1 MQTLSAEPLTLRSQG
16 ALGAVDKADFR
27 NAMAR
32 LGAAVNVITT
42 DGPAGMAGFT
52 ASAVC
57 SVTDEPPTLLVCLN
71 RGASVYP
78 AFKGNGALCVN
89 VLGAGQQAVSNC
101 FGGKT
106 AMHERFAAVSWS
118 AGASGCPVLEA
129 ASVSFECRLRQRTE
143 VGTHDVMFCE
153 VVSVHISERAE
164 SLIYFNRQY
173 HELPAA
179 VSGNVPLG

>member
-1 MQTLSAEPLTLRSQG
+1 MHASIAGVVPAT
-16 ALGAVDKADFR
+16 VDKAEFR

-32 LGAAVNVITT
+32 LGAAVNVVTT
-42 DGPAGMAGFT
+42 DGPGGLAGFT

-71 RGASVYP
+71 RGASVYE
-78 AFKGNGALCVN
+78 AFRENGALCVN
-89 VLGAGQQAVSNC
+89 VLGAGHQDISNR

-106 AMHERFAAVSWS
+106 AMAERFAAVGW
-118 AGASGCPVLEA
+118 APGALGCPVLEG

-153 VVSVHISERAE
+153 VQAIHISDTAG
-164 SLIYFNRQY
+164 SLIYFNRAY
-173 HELPAA
+173 HELSA
-179 VSGNVPLG
+179 VL